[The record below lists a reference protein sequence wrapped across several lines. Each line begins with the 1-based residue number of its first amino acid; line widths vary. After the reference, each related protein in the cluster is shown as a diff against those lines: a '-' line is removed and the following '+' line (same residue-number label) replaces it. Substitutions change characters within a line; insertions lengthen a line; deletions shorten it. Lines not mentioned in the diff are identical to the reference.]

1 MEWRLRSE
9 ECGMSSVGCQ
19 GWGVKCGVGSVE
31 CELWCVERGVR
42 CKMESG
48 KGAE

>member
-1 MEWRLRSE
+1 M
-9 ECGMSSVGCQ
+9 
-19 GWGVKCGVGSVE
+19 E

-48 KGAE
+48 KGAEWRAESGEWEVK